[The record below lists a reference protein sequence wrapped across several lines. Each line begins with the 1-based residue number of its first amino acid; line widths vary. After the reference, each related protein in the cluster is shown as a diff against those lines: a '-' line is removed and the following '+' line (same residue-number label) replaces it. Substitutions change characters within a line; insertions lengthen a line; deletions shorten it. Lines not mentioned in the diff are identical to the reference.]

1 MGENLEG
8 LVKFIYGTQAQYDAI
23 NSSNYDED
31 ALYFLTDTNKLYKG
45 STLIAN
51 YVNERV
57 IAAALVD
64 LNNTATSLNT
74 KITKNSSDIS
84 DLSTR
89 LSDIGEVV
97 QEEIQPLVGQISD
110 ISTKLTDV
118 SANLSELDEVFAAVA
133 NDLNDRINVN
143 TANLLNASTSI
154 EAIQDDIDE
163 ISDNLYDV
171 STEVFGLDIALAAAA
186 NDLNDRIIENSEN
199 ILNVSTDL
207 VNVISNVYDI
217 STGLLD
223 VSTDVETLDRLL
235 AIAAND
241 LDVKISNVSSNV
253 ANILDNFDSLV
264 GPSLTDLSTRL
275 ANVETGTPM
284 VLDLSTRM
292 LDVSADLE
300 ELDFILATVGTQ
312 LDQRITDVSA
322 ICDQN
327 YSQLNWVVINN

>member
-74 KITKNSSDIS
+74 KITKNSSDIR
-84 DLSTR
+84 DISTR

-110 ISTKLTDV
+110 IS
-118 SANLSELDEVFAAVA
+118 SNLSELDEVFAAVA
-133 NDLNDRINVN
+133 NDLNSRITVN
-143 TANLLNASTSI
+143 TNN
-154 EAIQDDIDE
+154 
-163 ISDNLYDV
+163 
-171 STEVFGLDIALAAAA
+171 
-186 NDLNDRIIENSEN
+186 
-199 ILNVSTDL
+199 
-207 VNVISNVYDI
+207 
-217 STGLLD
+217 LLD

-241 LDVKISNVSSNV
+241 LNAKISNVSSNV
-253 ANILDNFDSLV
+253 ANIV
-264 GPSLTDLSTRL
+264 
-275 ANVETGTPM
+275 TGTPM

-292 LDVSADLE
+292 LDVSSNLE

-312 LDQRITDVSA
+312 LDQRITDVSV

-327 YSQLNWVVINN
+327 YSQLNWIVINN

>member
-74 KITKNSSDIS
+74 KITKNSTDIG
-84 DLSTR
+84 DISTR

-110 ISTKLTDV
+110 ISTKLNNV
-118 SANLSELDEVFAAVA
+118 SSNLSELDEVFAAVA
-133 NDLNDRINVN
+133 NDLNSRITVN
-143 TANLLNASTSI
+143 TNNL
-154 EAIQDDIDE
+154 
-163 ISDNLYDV
+163 
-171 STEVFGLDIALAAAA
+171 
-186 NDLNDRIIENSEN
+186 
-199 ILNVSTDL
+199 LNVST
-207 VNVISNVYDI
+207 NVAAVIVDVQGLQEDI
-217 STGLLD
+217 TEITDNLLEVSTNLLD
-223 VSTDVETLDRLL
+223 VST
-235 AIAAND
+235 
-241 LDVKISNVSSNV
+241 
-253 ANILDNFDSLV
+253 
-264 GPSLTDLSTRL
+264 
-275 ANVETGTPM
+275 
-284 VLDLSTRM
+284 
-292 LDVSADLE
+292 DLE

-327 YSQLNWVVINN
+327 YSQLNWIVINN

>member
-74 KITKNSSDIS
+74 KITKNSTDIG
-84 DLSTR
+84 DISTR

-133 NDLNDRINVN
+133 NDLNSRITVN
-143 TANLLNASTSI
+143 TNNLL
-154 EAIQDDIDE
+154 
-163 ISDNLYDV
+163 DV
-171 STEVFGLDIALAAAA
+171 STNVAAVVVDVQALQEDITE
-186 NDLNDRIIENSEN
+186 I
-199 ILNVSTDL
+199 TD
-207 VNVISNVYDI
+207 N
-217 STGLLD
+217 LLD

-292 LDVSADLE
+292 LDVSTDLE

-327 YSQLNWVVINN
+327 YSQLNWIVINN

>member
-23 NSSNYDED
+23 NSSDYDED

-74 KITKNSSDIS
+74 KITKNSSDIR
-84 DLSTR
+84 DISTR

-110 ISTKLTDV
+110 IS
-118 SANLSELDEVFAAVA
+118 SNLSELDEVFAAVA
-133 NDLNDRINVN
+133 NDLNSRITVN
-143 TANLLNASTSI
+143 TNN
-154 EAIQDDIDE
+154 
-163 ISDNLYDV
+163 
-171 STEVFGLDIALAAAA
+171 
-186 NDLNDRIIENSEN
+186 
-199 ILNVSTDL
+199 
-207 VNVISNVYDI
+207 
-217 STGLLD
+217 LLD

-241 LDVKISNVSSNV
+241 LNAKISNVSSNV
-253 ANILDNFDSLV
+253 ANIV
-264 GPSLTDLSTRL
+264 
-275 ANVETGTPM
+275 TGTPM

-292 LDVSADLE
+292 LDVSSNLE

-312 LDQRITDVSA
+312 LDQRITDVSV

-327 YSQLNWVVINN
+327 YSQLNWIVINN

>member
-74 KITKNSSDIS
+74 KITKNSTDIG
-84 DLSTR
+84 DISTR

-118 SANLSELDEVFAAVA
+118 SANLRELDEVFAAVA
-133 NDLNDRINVN
+133 NDLNSRITVN
-143 TANLLNASTSI
+143 TNNL
-154 EAIQDDIDE
+154 
-163 ISDNLYDV
+163 
-171 STEVFGLDIALAAAA
+171 
-186 NDLNDRIIENSEN
+186 
-199 ILNVSTDL
+199 LNVST
-207 VNVISNVYDI
+207 NVAAVVVDVQGLQEDI
-217 STGLLD
+217 TEITDNLLD

-292 LDVSADLE
+292 LDVSTDLE

-327 YSQLNWVVINN
+327 YSQLNWIVINN

>member
-74 KITKNSSDIS
+74 KITKNSTDIG
-84 DLSTR
+84 DISTR

-133 NDLNDRINVN
+133 NDLNSRITVN
-143 TANLLNASTSI
+143 TNNL
-154 EAIQDDIDE
+154 
-163 ISDNLYDV
+163 
-171 STEVFGLDIALAAAA
+171 
-186 NDLNDRIIENSEN
+186 
-199 ILNVSTDL
+199 LNVST
-207 VNVISNVYDI
+207 NVAAVVVDVQGLQEDI
-217 STGLLD
+217 TEITDNLLD

-292 LDVSADLE
+292 LDVSTDLE

-327 YSQLNWVVINN
+327 YSQLNWIVINN

>member
-74 KITKNSSDIS
+74 KITKNSTDIG
-84 DLSTR
+84 DISTR

-110 ISTKLTDV
+110 ISTKLNNV
-118 SANLSELDEVFAAVA
+118 SSNLSELDEVFAAVA
-133 NDLNDRINVN
+133 NDLNSRITVN
-143 TANLLNASTSI
+143 TNNL
-154 EAIQDDIDE
+154 
-163 ISDNLYDV
+163 
-171 STEVFGLDIALAAAA
+171 
-186 NDLNDRIIENSEN
+186 
-199 ILNVSTDL
+199 LNVST
-207 VNVISNVYDI
+207 NVAAVVVDVQGLQEDI
-217 STGLLD
+217 TEITDNLLD

-292 LDVSADLE
+292 LDVSTDLE

-327 YSQLNWVVINN
+327 YSQLNWIVINN

>member
-74 KITKNSSDIS
+74 KITKNSTDIS
-84 DLSTR
+84 DISTR
-89 LSDIGEVV
+89 LSDIGEVA

-118 SANLSELDEVFAAVA
+118 SANLSELDEVFAAV
-133 NDLNDRINVN
+133 
-143 TANLLNASTSI
+143 
-154 EAIQDDIDE
+154 
-163 ISDNLYDV
+163 
-171 STEVFGLDIALAAAA
+171 
-186 NDLNDRIIENSEN
+186 
-199 ILNVSTDL
+199 
-207 VNVISNVYDI
+207 
-217 STGLLD
+217 
-223 VSTDVETLDRLL
+223 
-235 AIAAND
+235 
-241 LDVKISNVSSNV
+241 
-253 ANILDNFDSLV
+253 
-264 GPSLTDLSTRL
+264 
-275 ANVETGTPM
+275 
-284 VLDLSTRM
+284 
-292 LDVSADLE
+292 
-300 ELDFILATVGTQ
+300 GTQ
-312 LDQRITDVSA
+312 LDQRITDVSV

-327 YSQLNWVVINN
+327 YSQLNWIVINN

>member
-8 LVKFIYGTQAQYDAI
+8 LVKFIYGTQDDYDAI
-23 NSSNYDED
+23 VNYDDD

-74 KITKNSSDIS
+74 KITKNSTDIG
-84 DLSTR
+84 DISTR

-110 ISTKLTDV
+110 ISTKLNDV
-118 SANLSELDEVFAAVA
+118 SSNLSELDEVFAAVA
-133 NDLNDRINVN
+133 NDLNSRITVN
-143 TANLLNASTSI
+143 SNNIKDISI
-154 EAIQDDIDE
+154 D
-163 ISDNLYDV
+163 LY
-171 STEVFGLDIALAAAA
+171 
-186 NDLNDRIIENSEN
+186 
-199 ILNVSTDL
+199 
-207 VNVISNVYDI
+207 NVIDNVTEITDN
-217 STGLLD
+217 LLD
-223 VSTDVETLDRLL
+223 VSTSVETLDRLL

-241 LDVKISNVSSNV
+241 LDAKISNVSNNVSNV
-253 ANILDNFDSLV
+253 SINVSNILNNFDSLV
-264 GPSLTDLSTRL
+264 GPSLIDLSTRI
-275 ANVETGTPM
+275 ANVENDSSIILDLSTRVTN
-284 VLDLSTRM
+284 VENETSKILDLSTRM
-292 LDVSADLE
+292 LDVSSNLE

-322 ICDQN
+322 VCEQN
-327 YSQLNWVVINN
+327 YSQLNWIVINN

>member
-74 KITKNSSDIS
+74 KITKNSTDIG
-84 DLSTR
+84 DISTR

-110 ISTKLTDV
+110 ISTKLNDV

-133 NDLNDRINVN
+133 NDLNSRITVN
-143 TANLLNASTSI
+143 TNNLL
-154 EAIQDDIDE
+154 
-163 ISDNLYDV
+163 DV
-171 STEVFGLDIALAAAA
+171 STDVAAIVVDVQGLQEDITE
-186 NDLNDRIIENSEN
+186 I
-199 ILNVSTDL
+199 TD
-207 VNVISNVYDI
+207 N
-217 STGLLD
+217 LLD

-292 LDVSADLE
+292 LDVSTDLE

-327 YSQLNWVVINN
+327 YSQLNWIVINN

>member
-74 KITKNSSDIS
+74 KITKNSSDIR

-133 NDLNDRINVN
+133 NDLNSRITVN
-143 TANLLNASTSI
+143 TDNLL
-154 EAIQDDIDE
+154 
-163 ISDNLYDV
+163 DV
-171 STEVFGLDIALAAAA
+171 STNVESIQEDITE
-186 NDLNDRIIENSEN
+186 I
-199 ILNVSTDL
+199 TD
-207 VNVISNVYDI
+207 N
-217 STGLLD
+217 LLD

-327 YSQLNWVVINN
+327 YSQLNWIVINN

>member
-74 KITKNSSDIS
+74 KITKNSSDIR
-84 DLSTR
+84 DISTR
-89 LSDIGEVV
+89 LSDIGE
-97 QEEIQPLVGQISD
+97 
-110 ISTKLTDV
+110 
-118 SANLSELDEVFAAVA
+118 AFAAVA
-133 NDLNDRINVN
+133 NDLNSRITVN
-143 TANLLNASTSI
+143 TNN
-154 EAIQDDIDE
+154 
-163 ISDNLYDV
+163 
-171 STEVFGLDIALAAAA
+171 
-186 NDLNDRIIENSEN
+186 
-199 ILNVSTDL
+199 
-207 VNVISNVYDI
+207 
-217 STGLLD
+217 LLD

-253 ANILDNFDSLV
+253 ANIE
-264 GPSLTDLSTRL
+264 
-275 ANVETGTPM
+275 AGTPM

-292 LDVSADLE
+292 LDVSSNLE

-312 LDQRITDVSA
+312 LDQRITDVSV

-327 YSQLNWVVINN
+327 YSQLNWIVINN